1 MVDPNEDD
9 VALIVPD
16 LQRGAK
22 VDYEPTIQHY
32 EDLLREKGIS
42 GIKIIPFNQLRK
54 EYKTFE
60 AKRKLANTYDYFLC
74 DGRISGHSV
83 GFCGKIFQKVRTTLQ
98 PVTLEDPDKYKTN
111 IEKALKRTGYKQLH
125 KGDLISIPVGNDRFT
140 TKQLAENIMAVVDHL
155 KTTFPGGYPNIR
167 NIYVKIDIKGT
178 SALPLY
184 VNLAGPPADTPNV
197 VGPREKRMLKLKK
210 QANEVLSKF
219 SLSKTGDLVKLN
231 KTQIERKRQINEAR
245 SVLLSTEN
253 TSDVTTPPTKKLK
266 KVVGLKSAQEVESE
280 DEDVADQNDID
291 SEEED
296 DNEDISENSEED

>member
-9 VALIVPD
+9 IALIVPD

-42 GIKIIPFNQLRK
+42 GITIIPFNQLRK
-54 EYKTFE
+54 EYITFE
-60 AKRKLANTYDYFLC
+60 AKRKLSNTYDYFLV
-74 DGRISGHSV
+74 DGRISGHCV
-83 GFCGKIFQKVRTTLQ
+83 GFLGKNFQKVRTILHS
-98 PVTLEDPDKYKTN
+98 VTLDDPDNYKTN
-111 IEKALKRTGYKQLH
+111 IERALKRTGYKQLH

-140 TKQLAENIMAVVDHL
+140 KKQLAENITTIIGHL
-155 KTTFPGGYPNIR
+155 KSTFPGGYPNIR
-167 NIYVKIDIKGT
+167 NMYIKIDIIGT

-184 VNLAGPPADTPNV
+184 VNLAGPPADTPNI

-231 KTQIERKRQINEAR
+231 KTQVERKRQINEAR

-253 TSDVTTPPTKKLK
+253 TNDVITPPIKKLRK
-266 KVVGLKSAQEVESE
+266 DIGLKSAQEVESE
-280 DEDVADQNDID
+280 DEDVEDQNDMD
-291 SEEED
+291 SEEEED
-296 DNEDISENSEED
+296 DNEDVSEEED